1 MREFLKIALNLFV
14 ISVVSAALLGVIFT
28 HTEETRKRNEQARLE
43 SSMGRYLP
51 ADAQGVR
58 FAAIHRY
65 LLEQGGRQDI
75 GYVLPVRGG
84 NALLVLD
91 PEGNVVS
98 KAPVSGP
105 VDDEAER
112 DAAVKRTMPGFQA
125 RYADSYIL
133 ALDSGGHRLASFIQG
148 RTAGFKTWVKLL
160 VALGPDNAVLG
171 LEILEHEEDPGLG
184 AEIEQEYFRNQF
196 AGRTLDELNALGVV
210 KLPLPG
216 DYQRCLER
224 SKWAARG
231 ITPQAGAEACAK
243 YVHEDIHAITGA
255 TISSR
260 RVTEGVKRLVQA
272 FVKRMDIVAAAAA
285 KAGLEPVFAPEG
297 R

>member
-1 MREFLKIALNLFV
+1 VREFLKIALNLFV
-14 ISVVSAALLGVIFT
+14 ISLVSAGLLGVIFT
-28 HTEETRKRNEQARLE
+28 HTEATRKRNEQARLE
-43 SSMGRYLP
+43 QSMSRYLP
-51 ADAQGVR
+51 ANAGAVR

-65 LLEQGGRQDI
+65 LVEEGGRSDI

-91 PEGNVVS
+91 PEGNVLS
-98 KAPVSGP
+98 KTPVAGP

-112 DAAVKRTMPGFQA
+112 DAAVKRALSGGEA

-133 ALDSGGHRLASFIQG
+133 ALDSSGRRLASFIQG

-196 AGRTLDELNALGVV
+196 AGRTLAELNALGVV
-210 KLPLPG
+210 KLPLPD
-216 DYQRCLER
+216 DYRRCLER

-231 ITPQAGAEACAK
+231 INPQAETAVCEK
-243 YVHEDIHAITGA
+243 YAHEDIHAITGA

-272 FVKRMDIVAAAAA
+272 FVKRMDIVESAAA
-285 KAGLEPVFAPEG
+285 KAGLEPAFSPEG

>member
-14 ISVVSAALLGVIFT
+14 ISLVSAALLGVIFT
-28 HTEETRKRNEQARLE
+28 RTEETRKRNELARLQE
-43 SSMGRYLP
+43 SMGRYLP
-51 ADAQGVR
+51 ASSGAVR

-65 LLEQGGRQDI
+65 LVEQGGRSDI

-91 PEGNVVS
+91 PEGGVQS
-98 KAPVSGP
+98 KTPVSGP

-112 DAAVKRTMPGFQA
+112 DAAVKKVLPGAQA

-133 ALDSGGHRLASFIQG
+133 ALDSSGHRLASFIQG

-160 VALGPDNAVLG
+160 VALGPDNTILG

-196 AGRTLDELNALGVV
+196 AGRTLAELNALGVV
-210 KLPLPG
+210 KLPLPD
-216 DYQRCLER
+216 DYARCLER

-231 ITPQAGAEACAK
+231 INPQAAAAICEK
-243 YVHEDIHAITGA
+243 YAQEDIHAITGA

-272 FVKRMDIVAAAAA
+272 FVKRMDIVESAAA
-285 KAGLEPVFAPEG
+285 KAGLEPVFSPEG